1 MRSRQKPGV
10 PRATGKT
17 GQQVPGETRRQGWHP
32 DASGPGLAEGSGHVE
47 TESFLQ
53 SDGLNPPP
61 RPRCG
66 ADSSQAP
73 WPDHS
78 PAPLTVTRS
87 SRTVAAAAPEPG
99 APRPAIETPP
109 SPPSMLAGA
118 GVMPS
123 QLRARPDDD
132 AEFGRLPLC
141 PVRGSRRVGGS
152 ALCWTEPA
160 CGGVGPGSGG
170 H

>member
-10 PRATGKT
+10 PRATGKKRVSKSLGKHVGKAGT
-17 GQQVPGETRRQGWHP
+17 QVPVGR
-32 DASGPGLAEGSGHVE
+32 AEGSGHVE
-47 TESFLQ
+47 TENFLQ

-78 PAPLTVTRS
+78 PAPLPSCRS

-123 QLRARPDDD
+123 QLRAPPR
-132 AEFGRLPLC
+132 
-141 PVRGSRRVGGS
+141 
-152 ALCWTEPA
+152 
-160 CGGVGPGSGG
+160 
-170 H
+170 